1 MRTAQTTLSR
11 ECADRRWHNQ
21 PVPLTA
27 AANLQPAH
35 LGHLHQA
42 FLAKD
47 LIMWINIVLALEVVG
62 LAFAI
67 RFWFMCRE
75 DAAAF
80 ERSRLLR
87 IKARS

>member
-1 MRTAQTTLSR
+1 
-11 ECADRRWHNQ
+11 
-21 PVPLTA
+21 
-27 AANLQPAH
+27 
-35 LGHLHQA
+35 
-42 FLAKD
+42 
-47 LIMWINIVLALEVVG
+47 MWINIVLALEVVG

-80 ERSRLLR
+80 GRSRLLR